1 MPFLT
6 KAWGWF
12 TNNPIAQIITAF
24 VLALIGWEVVK
35 RNIQETGRI
44 KERERIAAAQAEEQ
58 RRVEAMRRTI
68 NLENENAAQRADQAV
83 RDLPHYRHTDELRN
97 NDPDLATVVLGHGQ
111 GRGG

>member
-1 MPFLT
+1 MPFLA

-44 KERERIAAAQAEEQ
+44 KERERIAAAQAE
-58 RRVEAMRRTI
+58 VK
-68 NLENENAAQRADQAV
+68 AAVIERSTQIISEERSHADDALQARDTTDSFPSSDGV
-83 RDLPHYRHTDELRN
+83 RDDIAGVLFRN
-97 NDPDLATVVLGHGQ
+97 E
-111 GRGG
+111 GRR

>member
-12 TNNPIAQIITAF
+12 TNNPIAQIITAA

-44 KERERIAAAQAEEQ
+44 KERERIAAAQAKV
-58 RRVEAMRRTI
+58 REAVNERKSEIIAQERNHADAALDARTSG
-68 NLENENAAQRADQAV
+68 EHYPTFDS
-83 RDLPHYRHTDELRN
+83 LPDELKRIAN
-97 NDPDLATVVLGHGQ
+97 GDTRSGSGS
-111 GRGG
+111 

>member
-1 MPFLT
+1 MPFLA

-44 KERERIAAAQAEEQ
+44 KERERIAAAQAKVKAAVIERSGEIINEE
-58 RRVEAMRRTI
+58 RSHADEALAARDSSPLYPTSDSVPDEIRPVTFR
-68 NLENENAAQRADQAV
+68 NL
-83 RDLPHYRHTDELRN
+83 
-97 NDPDLATVVLGHGQ
+97 
-111 GRGG
+111 RGGETS

>member
-1 MPFLT
+1 MPWLT

-44 KERERIAAAQAEEQ
+44 QERERIAKAQAQVRVAVNERSTEIINEERTHADEAIRARDTGPVYPDADSVPDEIQ
-58 RRVEAMRRTI
+58 RVTF
-68 NLENENAAQRADQAV
+68 
-83 RDLPHYRHTDELRN
+83 RDL
-97 NDPDLATVVLGHGQ
+97 
-111 GRGG
+111 RGS

>member
-1 MPFLT
+1 MPFLS

-44 KERERIAAAQAEEQ
+44 KERERIAAAQAEVKAAVNARSTQIIEQ
-58 RRVEAMRRTI
+58 ERT
-68 NLENENAAQRADQAV
+68 NADNAIAARDAGNSYPDADSV
-83 RDLPHYRHTDELRN
+83 RDDIAGVLFRN
-97 NDPDLATVVLGHGQ
+97 ERGH
-111 GRGG
+111 